1 MWVFPGVSGLGR
13 VVGVV
18 WQDQDPPSPH
28 IPPQVRDHHVAR
40 ALPSVFMNGEPVRP
54 MRMRGLGAPPP
65 PPGSANGSGR
75 AVLWS
80 RAAAGVV
87 AVAPPP
93 GRFYCAVCRARPR
106 FPAGCAARPVP
117 RSSHSRLPRPGSA
130 RGESAWGCPELLRG
144 VLPSGGPCP
153 AGCVRAGLLRW
164 GLPGTAGAPEGFGTM
179 GRHGRWGF
187 GAVLSL
193 GSLPGTPCTPGRH
206 PLAPPHERGSVF
218 LSGSVPRR
226 GEAGTTQRFCFPQPR

>member
-117 RSSHSRLPRPGSA
+117 RSSHSRLPCPGSA
-130 RGESAWGCPELLRG
+130 RGESAWGCPEVLRG
-144 VLPSGGPCP
+144 VLPSG
-153 AGCVRAGLLRW
+153 
-164 GLPGTAGAPEGFGTM
+164 
-179 GRHGRWGF
+179 
-187 GAVLSL
+187 
-193 GSLPGTPCTPGRH
+193 SLPGGVRESGAAPLGITGHGGCTGGVRHYGSPWPVGVWGCAQPGQPPWD
-206 PLAPPHERGSVF
+206 PLYPGATSPGAPPRKGFCLSVRF
-218 LSGSVPRR
+218 RPPSG
-226 GEAGTTQRFCFPQPR
+226 